1 MELEVI
7 TPEKRLFEG
16 DAQMIKVPGTKGSFE
31 ILHNHAPLIS
41 TLSKGTIKIVADG
54 AEDIYIDIKG
64 GVIEVQQN
72 KVIVLAE
79 IH

>member
-7 TPEKRLFEG
+7 TPEKKLYEG
-16 DAQMIKVPGTKGSFE
+16 DVQLVKVPGTKGSFE

-41 TLSKGTIKIVADG
+41 TLAKGTIKIVSEA

-72 KVIVLAE
+72 KVIVLAD